1 MKRFAAMML
10 AALLAASSTTV
21 AFAAKNYDYIG
32 FGGWVTLD
40 YDAMDG
46 GNVLVPGNTYTFPIL
61 DGSSSFNEESADIWS
76 ITASEYVPLDDEG
89 KRGTEK
95 FSSVSV
101 DKGSDGNYYLTV
113 KVKQNRD
120 TYYSEQEA
128 YILLKVKEKGLSSE
142 DKEINKS
149 MADELEANTYAFSR
163 YAGLPSD
170 VDVSLRNL
178 QKYSAESPVDFS
190 DGFID
195 GLNRNEVDETDGDDT
210 TLKLKSEDRV
220 TYTTIS
226 VEEFEIASTDYDV
239 IDDDEYDVDNS
250 MPLVMA
256 GGDVSK
262 SNLSFGNTAEYL
274 AKFSSSKEKPYNL
287 SYSTVTNSDVAGANP
302 NADLVCIS
310 FPGTPMFAANS
321 YLVIKDKDMKYL
333 YEVDGDELI
342 ELETTTQDGYLAYR
356 TDRLTSYI
364 ASDRPLKNAVS
375 SSDKEISSSSSSSST
390 SSSTTSGGS
399 TSSKPNPDT
408 GR

>member
-21 AFAAKNYDYIG
+21 AFAAKNYDYIE

-128 YILLKVKEKGLSSE
+128 YILLKVKEKGLSND
-142 DKEINKS
+142 DKEINTS
-149 MADELEANTYAFSR
+149 MANELRANTIAFSE
-163 YAGLPSD
+163 YAGLDSA
-170 VDVSLRNL
+170 VRVNLGNL
-178 QKYSAESPVDFS
+178 QKYSSVSPVDFE
-190 DGFID
+190 DGFIEGESAD
-195 GLNRNEVDETDGDDT
+195 SIAN
-210 TLKLKSEDRV
+210 KLESEDRV
-220 TYTTIS
+220 TYYTIS

-342 ELETTTQDGYLAYR
+342 ELKTTTQDGYLAYR

-375 SSDKEISSSSSSSST
+375 SSDKETSSSSSSSST

>member
-113 KVKQNRD
+113 KVKQNRE

-128 YILLKVKEKGLSSE
+128 YILLKVKEKGLSND
-142 DKEINKS
+142 DKEINTS
-149 MADELEANTYAFSR
+149 MANELRANTIAFSE
-163 YAGLPSD
+163 YAGLDSD
-170 VDVSLRNL
+170 VRVNLGNL
-178 QKYSAESPVDFS
+178 QKYSSVSPVDFE
-190 DGFID
+190 DGFIEGESAD
-195 GLNRNEVDETDGDDT
+195 SIAN
-210 TLKLKSEDRV
+210 KLESEDRV
-220 TYTTIS
+220 TYYTIS

-375 SSDKEISSSSSSSST
+375 SSDKETSSSSSSSST

>member
-21 AFAAKNYDYIG
+21 AFAAKNYDYIE

-128 YILLKVKEKGLSSE
+128 YILLKIKEKGLSND
-142 DKEINKS
+142 DKEINTS
-149 MADELEANTYAFSR
+149 MANELRANTIAFSE
-163 YAGLPSD
+163 YAGLDSD
-170 VDVSLRNL
+170 VRVNLGNL
-178 QKYSAESPVDFS
+178 QKYSSVSPVDFE
-190 DGFID
+190 DGFIEGESAD
-195 GLNRNEVDETDGDDT
+195 SIAN
-210 TLKLKSEDRV
+210 KLESEDRV
-220 TYTTIS
+220 TYYTIS

-375 SSDKEISSSSSSSST
+375 SSDKETSSSSSSSST

>member
-61 DGSSSFNEESADIWS
+61 DGSDYFNEESSEIWS
-76 ITASEYVPLDDEG
+76 ITAAEYVPDDG
-89 KRGTEK
+89 DEK

-101 DKGSDGNYYLTV
+101 DKGADGNYYLTV
-113 KVKQNRD
+113 KVKQNRE

-128 YILLKVKEKGLSSE
+128 YVLLKIKEKGLSSE
-142 DKEINKS
+142 DKEINSS
-149 MADELEANTYAFSR
+149 MADELEANTYAFSAA
-163 YAGLPSD
+163 AGLDAGTD
-170 VDVSLRNL
+170 VTLRNL
-178 QKYSAESPVDFS
+178 QKYSAESPVDFEY
-190 DGFID
+190 GFID
-195 GLNRNEVDETDGDDT
+195 GLNQSEVDKDVDEKHITK
-210 TLKLKSEDRV
+210 KLQSEDRV

-375 SSDKEISSSSSSSST
+375 SSDKETSSSSPSSST
-390 SSSTTSGGS
+390 SSSTASGGS

>member
-21 AFAAKNYDYIG
+21 AFAAKNYDYIE

-113 KVKQNRD
+113 KVKQNRE

-128 YILLKVKEKGLSSE
+128 YILLKVKEKGLSND
-142 DKEINKS
+142 DKEINTS
-149 MADELEANTYAFSR
+149 MANELRANTIAFSE
-163 YAGLPSD
+163 YAGLDSA
-170 VDVSLRNL
+170 VRVNLGNL
-178 QKYSAESPVDFS
+178 QKYSSVSPVDFE
-190 DGFID
+190 DGFIEGESAD
-195 GLNRNEVDETDGDDT
+195 SIAN
-210 TLKLKSEDRV
+210 KLESEDRV
-220 TYTTIS
+220 TYYTIS

-321 YLVIKDKDMKYL
+321 YLVIKDKDMKYI

-375 SSDKEISSSSSSSST
+375 SSDKETSSSSSSSST

>member
-21 AFAAKNYDYIG
+21 AFAAKNYDYIE

-46 GNVLVPGNTYTFPIL
+46 VNVLVPGNTYTFPIL
-61 DGSSSFNEESADIWS
+61 DGSSSFNKESADIWS

-120 TYYSEQEA
+120 TYNSEQEA
-128 YILLKVKEKGLSSE
+128 YILLKVKEKGLSND
-142 DKEINKS
+142 DKEINTS
-149 MADELEANTYAFSR
+149 MANELRANTIAFSE
-163 YAGLPSD
+163 YAGLDSD
-170 VDVSLRNL
+170 VRVNLGNL
-178 QKYSAESPVDFS
+178 QKYSSVSPVDFE
-190 DGFID
+190 DGFIEGESAD
-195 GLNRNEVDETDGDDT
+195 SIAN
-210 TLKLKSEDRV
+210 KLESEDRV
-220 TYTTIS
+220 TYYTIS

-375 SSDKEISSSSSSSST
+375 SSDKETSSSSSSSST

>member
-128 YILLKVKEKGLSSE
+128 YILLKVKEKGLSND
-142 DKEINKS
+142 DKEINTS
-149 MADELEANTYAFSR
+149 MANELRANTIAFSE
-163 YAGLPSD
+163 YAGLDSD
-170 VDVSLRNL
+170 VRVNLGNL
-178 QKYSAESPVDFS
+178 QKYSSVSPVDFK
-190 DGFID
+190 DGFIEGESAD
-195 GLNRNEVDETDGDDT
+195 SIAN
-210 TLKLKSEDRV
+210 KLESEDRV
-220 TYTTIS
+220 TYYTIS

-302 NADLVCIS
+302 DADLVCIS

-333 YEVDGDELI
+333 YEVDGDELV
-342 ELETTTQDGYLAYR
+342 ELKTTTQDGYLAYR

-375 SSDKEISSSSSSSST
+375 SSDKETSSSSSSSST

-399 TSSKPNPDT
+399 TSGKPNPDT

>member
-21 AFAAKNYDYIG
+21 AFAAKNYDYIE

-101 DKGSDGNYYLTV
+101 DKGSDGKYYLTV
-113 KVKQNRD
+113 KVKQNRE

-128 YILLKVKEKGLSSE
+128 YILLKVKEKGLSND
-142 DKEINKS
+142 DKEINTS
-149 MADELEANTYAFSR
+149 MANELEQNTYYFIN
-163 YAGLPSD
+163 GLSD
-170 VDVSLRNL
+170 FDASKTVSLSNL
-178 QKYSAESPVDFS
+178 QRYSSDAPTDFG
-190 DGFID
+190 DGFIE
-195 GLNRNEVDETDGDDT
+195 GLALSEVGSSTAKT
-210 TLKLKSEDRV
+210 LKSEDRV

-375 SSDKEISSSSSSSST
+375 SSDKETSSSSSSSST

>member
-21 AFAAKNYDYIG
+21 AFAAKNYDYIE

-120 TYYSEQEA
+120 TYYSEQDA
-128 YILLKVKEKGLSSE
+128 FILLKVEEKGLSRE
-142 DKEINKS
+142 DKEINSS
-149 MADELEANTYAFSR
+149 MADELEAYTYAFSAA
-163 YAGLPSD
+163 AGLDAGTD
-170 VDVSLRNL
+170 VTLRNL
-178 QKYSAESPVDFS
+178 QKYSAESPVDFKY
-190 DGFID
+190 GFID
-195 GLNRNEVDETDGDDT
+195 GLNRLEVDEDEGNGTAK
-210 TLKLKSEDRV
+210 KLQSEDRV

-375 SSDKEISSSSSSSST
+375 SSSSSST

>member
-21 AFAAKNYDYIG
+21 AFAAKNYDYIE

-61 DGSSSFNEESADIWS
+61 DGSSSFNKESADIWS

-120 TYYSEQEA
+120 TYNSEQEA
-128 YILLKVKEKGLSSE
+128 YILLKVKEKGLSND
-142 DKEINKS
+142 DKEINTS
-149 MADELEANTYAFSR
+149 MANELRANTIAFSE
-163 YAGLPSD
+163 YAGLDSD
-170 VDVSLRNL
+170 VRVNLGNL
-178 QKYSAESPVDFS
+178 QKYSSVSPVDFEN
-190 DGFID
+190 GFIEGESAD
-195 GLNRNEVDETDGDDT
+195 SIAN
-210 TLKLKSEDRV
+210 KLESEDRV
-220 TYTTIS
+220 TYYTIS

-302 NADLVCIS
+302 DADLVCIS

-375 SSDKEISSSSSSSST
+375 SSDKETSSSSSSSST

>member
-61 DGSSSFNEESADIWS
+61 DGSSSFNEESADVWRIS
-76 ITASEYVPLDDEG
+76 ASEYVPLDDEG

-101 DKGSDGNYYLTV
+101 DKGSDGKYYLTV

-120 TYYSEQEA
+120 TYYSEQDA
-128 YILLKVKEKGLSSE
+128 FILLKVEEKGIDRE
-142 DKEINKS
+142 DAEINS
-149 MADELEANTYAFSR
+149 AMASRFEADTQTFFTDLDDDASYGTSR
-163 YAGLPSD
+163 TLTLS
-170 VDVSLRNL
+170 NL
-178 QKYSAESPVDFS
+178 QRYSETYPTDFS
-190 DGFID
+190 GGFIS
-195 GLNRNEVDETDGDDT
+195 GESYSSISG
-210 TLKLKSEDRV
+210 KLASEDRV
-220 TYTTIS
+220 YYTTIS

-239 IDDDEYDVDNS
+239 IDDDKYDVDNS

-262 SNLSFGNTAEYL
+262 STLSFGNVAEYL
-274 AKFSSSKEKPYNL
+274 AKFSTKEKAFNL
-287 SYSTVTNSDVAGANP
+287 SYSTVTNSAVAGANP
-302 NADLVCIS
+302 NAKLRCIT

-342 ELETTTQDGYLAYR
+342 ELKTTTQDGYLAYR

-364 ASDRPLKNAVS
+364 ASDRALKNAV
-375 SSDKEISSSSSSSST
+375 SSSSSSST
-390 SSSTTSGGS
+390 SSSSTSGGS

>member
-21 AFAAKNYDYIG
+21 AFAAKNYDYIE

-101 DKGSDGNYYLTV
+101 DKGSDGKYYLTV

-128 YILLKVKEKGLSSE
+128 YILLKVKEKGLSND
-142 DKEINKS
+142 DKEINTS
-149 MADELEANTYAFSR
+149 MANELEQNTYYFIN
-163 YAGLPSD
+163 GLSD
-170 VDVSLRNL
+170 FDASKTVSLSNL
-178 QKYSAESPVDFS
+178 QRYSSDAPTDFG
-190 DGFID
+190 DGFIE
-195 GLNRNEVDETDGDDT
+195 GLALSEVGSSTAKT
-210 TLKLKSEDRV
+210 LKSEDRV
-220 TYTTIS
+220 TYYTIS

-333 YEVDGDELI
+333 YEVDGNELI

-375 SSDKEISSSSSSSST
+375 SSDKETSSSSSSSST
-390 SSSTTSGGS
+390 SSSTASGGS

>member
-113 KVKQNRD
+113 KVKQNRE

-128 YILLKVKEKGLSSE
+128 YILLKVKEKGLSND
-142 DKEINKS
+142 DKEINTS
-149 MADELEANTYAFSR
+149 MANELEQNTYYFIN
-163 YAGLPSD
+163 GLSD
-170 VDVSLRNL
+170 FDASKTVSLSNL
-178 QKYSAESPVDFS
+178 QRYSSDAPTDFG
-190 DGFID
+190 DGFIE
-195 GLNRNEVDETDGDDT
+195 GLALSEVGSSTAKT
-210 TLKLKSEDRV
+210 LKSEDRV
-220 TYTTIS
+220 TYYTIS

-274 AKFSSSKEKPYNL
+274 AKFSSSKEKAFNL

-375 SSDKEISSSSSSSST
+375 SSDKETSSSSSSSST

>member
-21 AFAAKNYDYIG
+21 AFAAKNYDYIE

-128 YILLKVKEKGLSSE
+128 YILLKVKEKGLSND
-142 DKEINKS
+142 DKEINTS
-149 MADELEANTYAFSR
+149 MANELRANTIAFSE
-163 YAGLPSD
+163 YAGLDSD
-170 VDVSLRNL
+170 VRVNLGNL
-178 QKYSAESPVDFS
+178 QKYSSVSPVDFK
-190 DGFID
+190 DGFIEGESAD
-195 GLNRNEVDETDGDDT
+195 SIAN
-210 TLKLKSEDRV
+210 KLESEDRV
-220 TYTTIS
+220 TYYTIS

-333 YEVDGDELI
+333 YEVDGDELV

-375 SSDKEISSSSSSSST
+375 SSDKETSSSSSSSST

-399 TSSKPNPDT
+399 TSGKPNPDT

>member
-21 AFAAKNYDYIG
+21 AFAAKNYDYIE

-101 DKGSDGNYYLTV
+101 DKGSDGDYYLTV

-128 YILLKVKEKGLSSE
+128 YILLKVKEKGLSKE
-142 DKEINKS
+142 DKEINTS
-149 MADELEANTYAFSR
+149 MANELEENTYYFIN
-163 YAGLPSD
+163 GLSD
-170 VDVSLRNL
+170 FDASKTVSLSNL
-178 QKYSAESPVDFS
+178 QRYSSDAPTDFG
-190 DGFID
+190 DGFIE
-195 GLNRNEVDETDGDDT
+195 GLALSEVGSSTAKT
-210 TLKLKSEDRV
+210 LKSEDRV
-220 TYTTIS
+220 TYYTIS

-302 NADLVCIS
+302 DADLVCIS

-321 YLVIKDKDMKYL
+321 YLVIKDKGMKYL

-375 SSDKEISSSSSSSST
+375 SSDKETSSSSSSSST

>member
-21 AFAAKNYDYIG
+21 AFAAKNYDYIE

-61 DGSSSFNEESADIWS
+61 DGSNYFDEASDDIWS
-76 ITASEYVPLDDEG
+76 ITASEYTPKGE
-89 KRGTEK
+89 KEK
-95 FSSVSV
+95 FSSVEVS
-101 DKGSDGNYYLTV
+101 KGSDGDYYLTV

-120 TYYSEQEA
+120 TYYEAQDA
-128 YILLKVKEKGLSSE
+128 YILLKVKEKGLSKE
-142 DKEINKS
+142 DKEINKA
-149 MADELEANTYAFSR
+149 MASEFESDTQRFAGA
-163 YAGLPSD
+163 AGLD
-170 VDVSLRNL
+170 KDMNVTLRNL
-178 QKYSAESPVDFS
+178 QRYSSVKPVDFGG
-190 DGFID
+190 GFID
-195 GLNRNEVDETDGDDT
+195 GESYNSVDLE
-210 TLKLKSEDRV
+210 SEDRV
-220 TYTTIS
+220 TAITIS

-239 IDDDEYDVDNS
+239 INDDEYDVDNS

-262 SNLSFGNTAEYL
+262 SKLSFGNTAEYL
-274 AKFSSSKEKPYNL
+274 AKFSSSKEKPFNL
-287 SYSTVTNSDVAGANP
+287 SYSTVTNSKVAGANP
-302 NADLVCIS
+302 KADLVCIS

-333 YEVDGDELI
+333 YEVDDDELI

-364 ASDRPLKNAVS
+364 ASDCPLKNAVS
-375 SSDKEISSSSSSSST
+375 SSDKETSSSSSSSST
-390 SSSTTSGGS
+390 SSSATSGGS

>member
-21 AFAAKNYDYIG
+21 AFAAKNYDYIE

-128 YILLKVKEKGLSSE
+128 YILLKVKEKGLSND
-142 DKEINKS
+142 DKEINTS
-149 MADELEANTYAFSR
+149 MANELEQNTYYFIN
-163 YAGLPSD
+163 GLSD
-170 VDVSLRNL
+170 FDASKTVSLSNL
-178 QKYSAESPVDFS
+178 QRYSSDSPTDFG
-190 DGFID
+190 DGFIE
-195 GLNRNEVDETDGDDT
+195 GLALSEVGSSTAKT
-210 TLKLKSEDRV
+210 LKSEDRV
-220 TYTTIS
+220 TYYTIS

-375 SSDKEISSSSSSSST
+375 SSDKETSSSSSSSST

>member
-113 KVKQNRD
+113 KVKQNRE

-128 YILLKVKEKGLSSE
+128 YILLKVKEKGLSND
-142 DKEINKS
+142 DKEINTS
-149 MADELEANTYAFSR
+149 MANELRANTIAFSE
-163 YAGLPSD
+163 YAGLDSA
-170 VDVSLRNL
+170 VRVNLGNL
-178 QKYSAESPVDFS
+178 QKYSSVSPVDFE
-190 DGFID
+190 DGFIEGESAD
-195 GLNRNEVDETDGDDT
+195 SIAN
-210 TLKLKSEDRV
+210 KLESEDRV
-220 TYTTIS
+220 TYYTIS

-342 ELETTTQDGYLAYR
+342 ELETATQDGYLAYR

-375 SSDKEISSSSSSSST
+375 SSDKETSSSSSSSST

>member
-101 DKGSDGNYYLTV
+101 DKGSDGKYYLTV
-113 KVKQNRD
+113 KVKQNRE

-128 YILLKVKEKGLSSE
+128 YILLKVKEKGLSND
-142 DKEINKS
+142 DKEINTS
-149 MADELEANTYAFSR
+149 MANELRANTIAFSE
-163 YAGLPSD
+163 YAGLDSA
-170 VDVSLRNL
+170 VRVNLGNL
-178 QKYSAESPVDFS
+178 QKYSSVSPVDFE
-190 DGFID
+190 DGFIEGESAD
-195 GLNRNEVDETDGDDT
+195 SIAN
-210 TLKLKSEDRV
+210 KLESEDRV
-220 TYTTIS
+220 TYYTIS

-375 SSDKEISSSSSSSST
+375 SSDKETSSSSSSSST
-390 SSSTTSGGS
+390 SSSTASGGS

>member
-21 AFAAKNYDYIG
+21 AFAAKNYDYIE

-128 YILLKVKEKGLSSE
+128 YILLKVKEKGLSKE
-142 DKEINKS
+142 DKEINTS
-149 MADELEANTYAFSR
+149 MANELEENTYYFIN
-163 YAGLPSD
+163 GLSD
-170 VDVSLRNL
+170 FDASKTVSLSNL
-178 QKYSAESPVDFS
+178 QRYSSDAPTDFG
-190 DGFID
+190 DGFIE
-195 GLNRNEVDETDGDDT
+195 GLALSEVGSSTAKT
-210 TLKLKSEDRV
+210 LKSEDRV

-333 YEVDGDELI
+333 YEVDGDEPI
-342 ELETTTQDGYLAYR
+342 ELETTTQDGYLTYR

-375 SSDKEISSSSSSSST
+375 SSDKETSSSSSSSST

>member
-21 AFAAKNYDYIG
+21 AFAAKNYDYIE

-113 KVKQNRD
+113 KVKQNRE

-128 YILLKVKEKGLSSE
+128 YILLKVKEKGLSND
-142 DKEINKS
+142 DKEINTS
-149 MADELEANTYAFSR
+149 MANELRANTIAFSE
-163 YAGLPSD
+163 YAGLDSD
-170 VDVSLRNL
+170 VRVNLGNL
-178 QKYSAESPVDFS
+178 QKYSSVSPVDFE
-190 DGFID
+190 DGFIEGESAD
-195 GLNRNEVDETDGDDT
+195 SIAN
-210 TLKLKSEDRV
+210 KLESEDRV
-220 TYTTIS
+220 TYYTIS

-375 SSDKEISSSSSSSST
+375 SSDKETSSSSSSSST
-390 SSSTTSGGS
+390 SSSTASGGS

>member
-21 AFAAKNYDYIG
+21 AFAAKNYDYIE

-101 DKGSDGNYYLTV
+101 DKGSDGKYYLTV

-128 YILLKVKEKGLSSE
+128 YILLKVKEKGLSND
-142 DKEINKS
+142 DKEINTS
-149 MADELEANTYAFSR
+149 MANELEQNTYYFIN
-163 YAGLPSD
+163 GLSD
-170 VDVSLRNL
+170 FDASKTVSLSNL
-178 QKYSAESPVDFS
+178 QRYSSDAPTDFG
-190 DGFID
+190 DGFIE
-195 GLNRNEVDETDGDDT
+195 GLALSEVGSSTAKT
-210 TLKLKSEDRV
+210 LKSEDRV
-220 TYTTIS
+220 TYYTIS

-262 SNLSFGNTAEYL
+262 LNLSFGNTAEYL

-342 ELETTTQDGYLAYR
+342 ELKTTTQDGYLAYR

-375 SSDKEISSSSSSSST
+375 SSDKETSSSSSSSST

>member
-21 AFAAKNYDYIG
+21 AFAAKNYDYIE

-128 YILLKVKEKGLSSE
+128 YILLKVKEKGLSND
-142 DKEINKS
+142 DKEINTS
-149 MADELEANTYAFSR
+149 MANELRANTIAFSE
-163 YAGLPSD
+163 YAGLDSD
-170 VDVSLRNL
+170 VRVNLGNL
-178 QKYSAESPVDFS
+178 QKYSSVSPVDFK
-190 DGFID
+190 DGFIEGESAD
-195 GLNRNEVDETDGDDT
+195 SIAN
-210 TLKLKSEDRV
+210 KLESEDRV
-220 TYTTIS
+220 TYYTIS

-302 NADLVCIS
+302 DADLVCIS

-333 YEVDGDELI
+333 YEVDGDELV
-342 ELETTTQDGYLAYR
+342 ELKTTTQDGYLAYR

-375 SSDKEISSSSSSSST
+375 SSDKETSSSSSSSST

>member
-21 AFAAKNYDYIG
+21 AFAAKNYDYIE

-61 DGSSSFNEESADIWS
+61 DGSSSFNKESADIWS

-120 TYYSEQEA
+120 TYNSEQEA
-128 YILLKVKEKGLSSE
+128 YILLKVKEKGLSND
-142 DKEINKS
+142 DKEINTS
-149 MADELEANTYAFSR
+149 MANELRANTIAFSE
-163 YAGLPSD
+163 YAGLDSD
-170 VDVSLRNL
+170 VRVNLGNL
-178 QKYSAESPVDFS
+178 QKYSSVSPVDFE
-190 DGFID
+190 DGFIEGESAD
-195 GLNRNEVDETDGDDT
+195 SIAN
-210 TLKLKSEDRV
+210 KLESEDRV
-220 TYTTIS
+220 TYYTIS

-375 SSDKEISSSSSSSST
+375 SSDKETSSSSSSSST

>member
-21 AFAAKNYDYIG
+21 AFAAKNYDYIE

-101 DKGSDGNYYLTV
+101 DKGSDGKYYLTV

-128 YILLKVKEKGLSSE
+128 YILLKVKEKGLSND
-142 DKEINKS
+142 DKEINTS
-149 MADELEANTYAFSR
+149 MANELRANTIAFSE
-163 YAGLPSD
+163 YAGLDSD
-170 VDVSLRNL
+170 VRVNLGNL
-178 QKYSAESPVDFS
+178 QKYSSVSPVDFE
-190 DGFID
+190 DGFIEGESAD
-195 GLNRNEVDETDGDDT
+195 SIAN
-210 TLKLKSEDRV
+210 KLESEDRV
-220 TYTTIS
+220 TYYTIS

-333 YEVDGDELI
+333 YEVDGDELV

-375 SSDKEISSSSSSSST
+375 SSDKETSSSSSSSST
-390 SSSTTSGGS
+390 SSSTASGGS

>member
-1 MKRFAAMML
+1 M
-10 AALLAASSTTV
+10 
-21 AFAAKNYDYIG
+21 Y
-32 FGGWVTLD
+32 
-40 YDAMDG
+40 
-46 GNVLVPGNTYTFPIL
+46 
-61 DGSSSFNEESADIWS
+61 
-76 ITASEYVPLDDEG
+76 
-89 KRGTEK
+89 
-95 FSSVSV
+95 
-101 DKGSDGNYYLTV
+101 
-113 KVKQNRD
+113 
-120 TYYSEQEA
+120 
-128 YILLKVKEKGLSSE
+128 
-142 DKEINKS
+142 
-149 MADELEANTYAFSR
+149 
-163 YAGLPSD
+163 
-170 VDVSLRNL
+170 
-178 QKYSAESPVDFS
+178 
-190 DGFID
+190 
-195 GLNRNEVDETDGDDT
+195 
-210 TLKLKSEDRV
+210 
-220 TYTTIS
+220 YTTIS

-262 SNLSFGNTAEYL
+262 SNLSFGNTAEYPGKVL
-274 AKFSSSKEKPYNL
+274 LFQGEALQPVLLHCYQLGCSRRQ
-287 SYSTVTNSDVAGANP
+287 P

-375 SSDKEISSSSSSSST
+375 SSDKETSSSSSSSST

-408 GR
+408 VDKLRSNLSTAANLALMCQISWKCH

>member
-21 AFAAKNYDYIG
+21 AFAAKNYDYIE

-128 YILLKVKEKGLSSE
+128 YILLKVKEKGLSND
-142 DKEINKS
+142 DKEINTS
-149 MADELEANTYAFSR
+149 MANELRANTIAFSE
-163 YAGLPSD
+163 YAGLDSA
-170 VDVSLRNL
+170 VRVNLGNL
-178 QKYSAESPVDFS
+178 QKYSSVSPVDFE
-190 DGFID
+190 DGFIEGESAD
-195 GLNRNEVDETDGDDT
+195 SIAN
-210 TLKLKSEDRV
+210 KLESEDRV
-220 TYTTIS
+220 TYYTIS

-375 SSDKEISSSSSSSST
+375 SSDKETSSSSSSSST
-390 SSSTTSGGS
+390 SSSTASGGS

>member
-32 FGGWVTLD
+32 FGGWVMLD

-61 DGSSSFNEESADIWS
+61 DGSDYFNEESADVWRIS
-76 ITASEYVPLDDEG
+76 ASEYTPKGED
-89 KRGTEK
+89 EK

-101 DKGSDGNYYLTV
+101 SQGSDGVYYLTV

-120 TYYSEQEA
+120 TYYSEQDA
-128 YILLKVKEKGLSSE
+128 FILLKVEEKGIDRE
-142 DKEINKS
+142 DAEINS
-149 MADELEANTYAFSR
+149 SDATQYESDTRNFFDNLDDFGDYGASR
-163 YAGLPSD
+163 AL
-170 VDVSLRNL
+170 SLSNL
-178 QKYSAESPVDFS
+178 QRYSETYPTDFEG
-190 DGFID
+190 GFIS
-195 GLNRNEVDETDGDDT
+195 GENGSVSGT
-210 TLKLKSEDRV
+210 LKSEDRV
-220 TYTTIS
+220 YYTTIS

-333 YEVDGDELI
+333 YEVDGDKLI
-342 ELETTTQDGYLAYR
+342 QLDTDTKDGYLTYR

-375 SSDKEISSSSSSSST
+375 SSDKETSSSSSSSST

>member
-21 AFAAKNYDYIG
+21 AFAAKNYDYIE

-113 KVKQNRD
+113 KVKQNRE

-128 YILLKVKEKGLSSE
+128 YILLKVKEKGLSND
-142 DKEINKS
+142 DKEINTS
-149 MADELEANTYAFSR
+149 MANELEQNTYYFIN
-163 YAGLPSD
+163 GLSD
-170 VDVSLRNL
+170 FDASKTVSLSNL
-178 QKYSAESPVDFS
+178 QRYSSDAPTDFG
-190 DGFID
+190 DGFIE
-195 GLNRNEVDETDGDDT
+195 GLALSEVGSSTAKT
-210 TLKLKSEDRV
+210 LKSEDRV
-220 TYTTIS
+220 TYYTIS

-333 YEVDGDELI
+333 YEVDGDELV

-375 SSDKEISSSSSSSST
+375 SSDKETSSSSSSSST
-390 SSSTTSGGS
+390 SSSTASGGS

>member
-21 AFAAKNYDYIG
+21 AFAAKNYDYIE

-128 YILLKVKEKGLSSE
+128 YILLKVKEKGLSKE
-142 DKEINKS
+142 DKEINTS
-149 MADELEANTYAFSR
+149 MANELEQNTYYFIN
-163 YAGLPSD
+163 GLRDFDASKT
-170 VDVSLRNL
+170 VSLSNL
-178 QKYSAESPVDFS
+178 QRYSSDAPTDFG
-190 DGFID
+190 DGFIE
-195 GLNRNEVDETDGDDT
+195 GLALSEVGSSTAKT
-210 TLKLKSEDRV
+210 LKSEDRV
-220 TYTTIS
+220 TYYTIS

-333 YEVDGDELI
+333 YEVDGDELV

-375 SSDKEISSSSSSSST
+375 SSDKETSSSSSSSST

>member
-101 DKGSDGNYYLTV
+101 DKGSDGKYYLTV

-128 YILLKVKEKGLSSE
+128 YILLKVKEKGLSND
-142 DKEINKS
+142 DKEINTS
-149 MADELEANTYAFSR
+149 MANELEQNTYYFIN
-163 YAGLPSD
+163 GLSD
-170 VDVSLRNL
+170 FDASKTVSLSNL
-178 QKYSAESPVDFS
+178 QRYSSDAPTDFG
-190 DGFID
+190 DGFIE
-195 GLNRNEVDETDGDDT
+195 GLALSEVGSSTAKT
-210 TLKLKSEDRV
+210 LKSEDRV
-220 TYTTIS
+220 TYYTIS

-342 ELETTTQDGYLAYR
+342 QLETTTQDGYLAYR

-375 SSDKEISSSSSSSST
+375 SSDKETSSSSSSSST

>member
-21 AFAAKNYDYIG
+21 AFAAKNYDYIE

-61 DGSSSFNEESADIWS
+61 DGSSYFNEESSDVWRIS
-76 ITASEYVPLDDEG
+76 ASEYTPAGEN
-89 KRGTEK
+89 EK

-101 DKGSDGNYYLTV
+101 SQGSDGIYYLTV

-120 TYYSEQEA
+120 TYYSEQDA
-128 YILLKVKEKGLSSE
+128 FILLKVEEKGIDRE
-142 DKEINKS
+142 DAEINS
-149 MADELEANTYAFSR
+149 AMASRFEADTQTFFTDLDDDASYGTSR
-163 YAGLPSD
+163 TLTLS
-170 VDVSLRNL
+170 NL
-178 QKYSAESPVDFS
+178 QRYSETYPTDFS
-190 DGFID
+190 GGFIS
-195 GLNRNEVDETDGDDT
+195 GESYSSISG
-210 TLKLKSEDRV
+210 KLASEDRV
-220 TYTTIS
+220 YYTTIS

-239 IDDDEYDVDNS
+239 IDDDKYDVDNS

-333 YEVDGDELI
+333 YEVDGDEPI
-342 ELETTTQDGYLAYR
+342 ELKTTTQDGYLAYR

-375 SSDKEISSSSSSSST
+375 SSSSSSSSSST
-390 SSSTTSGGS
+390 ASGGS

>member
-1 MKRFAAMML
+1 MFWYRA
-10 AALLAASSTTV
+10 TPT
-21 AFAAKNYDYIG
+21 
-32 FGGWVTLD
+32 
-40 YDAMDG
+40 
-46 GNVLVPGNTYTFPIL
+46 PFPIL
-61 DGSSSFNEESADIWS
+61 DGSDYFNEESADVWRIS
-76 ITASEYVPLDDEG
+76 ASEYTPKGED
-89 KRGTEK
+89 EK

-101 DKGSDGNYYLTV
+101 SQGSDGVCYLTV

-120 TYYSEQEA
+120 TYYSEQDA
-128 YILLKVKEKGLSSE
+128 FILLKVEEKGIDRE
-142 DKEINKS
+142 DAEINSSDATQYESDTRDFFDNLKDS
-149 MADELEANTYAFSR
+149 GDYGASR
-163 YAGLPSD
+163 AL
-170 VDVSLRNL
+170 SLSNL
-178 QKYSAESPVDFS
+178 QRYSETYPTDFEG
-190 DGFID
+190 GFIS
-195 GLNRNEVDETDGDDT
+195 GENGSVSGT
-210 TLKLKSEDRV
+210 LKSEDRV
-220 TYTTIS
+220 YYTTIS

-262 SNLSFGNTAEYL
+262 STLSFGNVAEYL
-274 AKFSSSKEKPYNL
+274 AKFSTKEKAFNL

-342 ELETTTQDGYLAYR
+342 ELKTTTQDGYLAYR

-375 SSDKEISSSSSSSST
+375 SSDKRDQLFFVQQLDLEQHHFRRQR
-390 SSSTTSGGS
+390 